1 MTGVLVYSEKQ
12 QLALELTSAAH
23 VLTTTPYIHLLTVN
37 NEAQAAELAAKGLQV
52 CNLNVPGLNPAD
64 TAALSTAV
72 KTAADQLE
80 ADLILL
86 ASNRRGKE
94 LAGRL
99 AQAWSAGCLTDVKTV
114 ALDLENDNPV
124 FTRNALN
131 GATIATQL
139 IDAEH
144 KVVAVSPRSFPVWN
158 ENGEGNVRTLNTEA
172 APTVELLEVRA
183 KTGDTTDIQAADR
196 LLVVGQ
202 GVENQEA
209 LELIETIARALKA
222 EVACSKPVATDR
234 KWFSEDRIIG
244 LSGKICKP
252 ELVITLGV
260 SGQVQFMVGVR
271 DSKTIVSINN
281 DENADLNKM
290 ADYVL
295 VEDLNQV
302 LPKLAEALGQK

>member
-1 MTGVLVYSEKQ
+1 MAGVLVYSERP
-12 QLALELTSAAH
+12 QLILELVSAAH
-23 VLTTTPYIHLLTVN
+23 ILTTSPHIYLLTLN
-37 NEAQAAELAAKGLQV
+37 NEVQAAELAAKGLQV
-52 CNLNVPGLNPAD
+52 CNLNGPGLNLAD
-64 TAALSTAV
+64 TAALSMAV
-72 KTAADQLE
+72 KMAADQLE
-80 ADLILL
+80 ADLVLL

-99 AQAWSAGCLTDVKTV
+99 AQSWSAGCLTDIKTI
-114 ALDLENDNPV
+114 ALENDNPV

-139 IDAEH
+139 IKSEH
-144 KVVAVSPRSFPVWN
+144 KVAAVSPRSFPVWN
-158 ENGEGNVRTLNTEA
+158 ENGEGSVRVINAEVE
-172 APTVELLEVRA
+172 PTVELLETKA
-183 KTGDTTDIQAADR
+183 KAGDADIQAADR

-202 GVENQEA
+202 GVENQED
-209 LELIETIARALKA
+209 LKMIEAIARALKA

-234 KWFSEDRIIG
+234 KWFPEDRIIG

-260 SGQVQFMVGVR
+260 SGQVQFMVGIR
-271 DSKTIVSINN
+271 DSKVIVSINN

-302 LPKLAEALGQK
+302 LPKLAGALGKN